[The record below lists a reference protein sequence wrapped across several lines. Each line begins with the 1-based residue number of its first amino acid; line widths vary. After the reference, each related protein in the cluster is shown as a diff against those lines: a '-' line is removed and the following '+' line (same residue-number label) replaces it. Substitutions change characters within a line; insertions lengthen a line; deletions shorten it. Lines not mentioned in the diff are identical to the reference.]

1 MTVHKLSAGDGYT
14 YLTRQ
19 VASGDRQRKAGEDL
33 AGYYTA
39 TGNPPGRWMGSG
51 TAALGVSGEVAE
63 PQMVALFGQGIH
75 PDADRI
81 SELERAAGAD
91 DRAVQRAIR
100 LGQPFRQV
108 SADSTDSPRRPVA
121 GYDLV
126 FTPVKSVSLLW
137 ALGDDSTRRAVE
149 EAHHE
154 AVAATIGWLE
164 QHAAFTRTGKGGIAQ
179 VDTQGLV
186 CAAFDHRDS
195 RLGDPDLH
203 THVAIS
209 NKVCTRTADTPEGRP
224 RWLALDGRALY
235 QAGVAA
241 SERYNTRLEDAVAR
255 RLGVQFTERG
265 DTVRADKRSV
275 REVTGIPTELI
286 QRFSQRRRQVE
297 ARYAD
302 LAADYRTTHG
312 HEPSKATQIKLAQQA
327 TLETREGK
335 QKPKALGEQL
345 RQWRTQARRML
356 HGRDPRTLI
365 ADATGHHV
373 QATRID
379 AELIDR
385 TAAQVVA
392 TVEAQRATWS
402 RWNLL
407 AEIERATRSWR
418 LPTPADRERA
428 VEAVFTAAT
437 DPSRSIRIAAP
448 ELVAEPTALRRADG
462 QSVFTPH
469 GSERYTNHATLA
481 AEEALVAAARE
492 TTGTACT
499 AGLADQVVAVLA
511 RRTGELDPGQ
521 NALVEAFACDDRR
534 LVAGIGPAGSGKT
547 TAMRAACAVWDA
559 DGRRVIPLA
568 ASAKAA
574 DVLAAELGRRAEN
587 LHKFLHELDHPSAP
601 STGDDG
607 FFTLR
612 RGDVVL
618 VDEAGM
624 AGTHRLHRLVQ
635 HAQDAGAVVRL
646 VGDPQQLAA
655 PEAGGAL
662 RLLATDVGAVE
673 LTHLHR
679 FADPAEAAATLGLR
693 RGDPTALDFYEARDR
708 IRAGSQEAMVDDA
721 FAGWRA
727 DMLTGRLTAMGTP
740 TAELAAELSARA
752 RLDRVTLGAVA
763 ADGARLHDGNTA
775 GVGDWVLTR
784 HNNRHLLTHGGRDFV
799 KNGDRWTVTTHHPD
813 GALTVQHQRHQGM
826 VTLPADYVADHVEL
840 AYATTAHRLQG
851 DTVDT
856 AHPIITPGTS
866 REALYVLASRA
877 REHTTLYVATEPC
890 VDVAA
895 EHAPPPERSARD
907 VLVEVLHT
915 QASQISATETMRQ
928 TLADATQLSRLSAQ
942 YTHVADHAAQ
952 HPDAADWPAHLQQ
965 RADAIR
971 HQAHAQRQARQPR
984 PPLPPP
990 VPTSPSPSQG
1000 PGLSR

>member
-19 VASGDRQRKAGEDL
+19 VASGDRQRRAGEDL

-39 TGNPPGRWMGSG
+39 TGNPPGRWMGAGAS
-51 TAALGVSGEVAE
+51 ALGVTGQVGES
-63 PQMVALFGQGIH
+63 QMVALFGHGLH
-75 PDADRI
+75 PDTDRI
-81 SELERAAGAD
+81 AQLERAAGAD
-91 DRAVQRAIR
+91 ESAVRAATR

-108 SADSTDSPRRPVA
+108 SADSARKPVA

-137 ALGDDSTRRAVE
+137 ALGDDSTRQAVE
-149 EAHHE
+149 QAHHE

-164 QHAAFTRTGKGGIAQ
+164 QHAAFTRTGRGGIAQ
-179 VDTQGLV
+179 VDTDGLV

-209 NKVCTRTADTPEGRP
+209 NKVCTRATDDPHGRG

-255 RLGVQFTERG
+255 RLGVQFSERS

-275 REVTGIPTELI
+275 REVTGIPLHLI
-286 QRFSQRRRQVE
+286 QAFSQRRRQVE

-302 LAADYRTTHG
+302 LAADYRNAHG
-312 HEPSKATQIKLAQQA
+312 HQPGRAAQIKLAQQA

-345 RQWRTQARRML
+345 QQWRSRARRL
-356 HGRDPRTLI
+356 LGEQDPRQLVHGVI
-365 ADATGHHV
+365 GRQVA
-373 QATRID
+373 ATRVD
-379 AELIDR
+379 AELVDR
-385 TAAQVVA
+385 TARAVVG
-392 TVEAQRATWS
+392 TVEAERATGS
-402 RWNLL
+402 RWTLI
-407 AEIERATRSWR
+407 AEIERATRGWR
-418 LPTPADRERA
+418 FPTLADRERA
-428 VEAVFTAAT
+428 MEAVFTAAT
-437 DPSRSIRIAAP
+437 HPDRSIRIAVP
-448 ELVAEPTALRRADG
+448 ELVAEPDALRRADG

-469 GSERYTNHATLA
+469 ASERYTSRATLA
-481 AEEALVAAARE
+481 AEEGLVAAGRE
-492 TTGTACT
+492 PT
-499 AGLADQVVAVLA
+499 GLAATTALAEQVIAVLT
-511 RRTGELDPGQ
+511 RRTGQRLDPGQ
-521 NALVEAFACDDRR
+521 ARLVEAFACDDRR

-547 TAMRAACAVWDA
+547 TAMRATCAIWDA

-574 DVLAAELGRRAEN
+574 DVLSAELGRRAEN
-587 LHKFLHELDHPSAP
+587 LHKFLHELDQPTTPS
-601 STGDDG
+601 SGDVG
-607 FFTLR
+607 FFALR

-618 VDEAGM
+618 VDESGM

-635 HAQDAGAVVRL
+635 HAQTAGAVVRL
-646 VGDPQQLAA
+646 LGDPQQLAC

-673 LTHLHR
+673 LTRLHR
-679 FADPAEAAATLGLR
+679 FTDPAEAAATLGLR
-693 RGDPTALDFYEARDR
+693 RGEASALDFYETRDR
-708 IRAGSQEAMVDDA
+708 IRAGSEEAMVDDA

-727 DMLTGRLTAMGTP
+727 DMLTGRATAMGTP

-752 RLDRVTLGAVA
+752 RLDRVALGAVA

-775 GVGDWVLTR
+775 GVGDWILTR
-784 HNNRHLLTHGGRDFV
+784 DNNRHLLTHRGADFV
-799 KNGDRWTVTTHHPD
+799 KNGDRWTVTAHHDD
-813 GALTVQHQRHQGM
+813 GALTVQHQRHHGV
-826 VTLPADYVADHVEL
+826 VTLPADYVAAHVEL

-890 VDVAA
+890 VDVAT
-895 EHAPPPERSARD
+895 EHAPPPERNARD

-915 QASQISATETMRQ
+915 QASQLSATETIRQ
-928 TLADATQLSRLSAQ
+928 TLTDGTRLSTLTAQ
-942 YTHVADHAAQ
+942 YTHVADHATQ

-971 HQAHAQRQARQPR
+971 HQALAQRQARQSRSPI
-984 PPLPPP
+984 PPP
-990 VPTSPSPSQG
+990 VPTSPSPSQER
-1000 PGLSR
+1000 GLSR

>member
-19 VASGDRQRKAGEDL
+19 VASGDRRRRAGEDL
-33 AGYYTA
+33 AGYYTQ

-51 TAALGVSGEVAE
+51 VAALGVSGAVAE
-63 PQMVALFGQGIH
+63 PQMVALFGKGIH

-81 SELERAAGAD
+81 TDLECAAGAD
-91 DRAVQRAIR
+91 DQQVRRAVR

-108 SADSTDSPRRPVA
+108 ESDSARKPVA

-137 ALGDDSTRRAVE
+137 ALGDERTRRAVE

-154 AVAATIGWLE
+154 AVAATIAWLE
-164 QHAAFTRTGKGGIAQ
+164 AHAAFTRTGKSGIAQ
-179 VDTQGLV
+179 VDTEGLV

-203 THVAIS
+203 THVAVS
-209 NKVCTRTADTPEGRP
+209 NKVCTRAVDGRP

-255 RLGVQFTERG
+255 RLGVVFTERG
-265 DTVRADKRSV
+265 DTVRTDKRSV

-302 LAADYRTTHG
+302 LAAEYRTTHG

-335 QKPKALGEQL
+335 QKPKALGDQL
-345 RQWRTQARRML
+345 QQWHAQARRL
-356 HGRDPRTLI
+356 LGGQDPAKLI
-365 ADATGHHV
+365 AGVIGQHG
-373 QATRID
+373 QAARID
-379 AELIDR
+379 ADLVDR
-385 TAAQVVA
+385 TAAEVVA
-392 TVEAQRATWS
+392 TVEAERATWT
-402 RWNLL
+402 RWNLI

-418 LPTPADRERA
+418 LPTRSDRERA
-428 VEAVFTAAT
+428 VEAVLVAAT

-448 ELVAEPTALRRADG
+448 ELVAEPQALRRADG
-462 QSVFTPH
+462 HSVFTPH
-469 GSERYTNHATLA
+469 GSERYTSQATLA

-492 TTGTACT
+492 PTGVASTTE
-499 AGLADQVVAVLA
+499 LADQVVGVLA
-511 RRTGELDPGQ
+511 KRTGRRLDPGQ
-521 NALVEAFACDDRR
+521 DRLVEAFTTDERR
-534 LVAGIGPAGSGKT
+534 LLAGIGPAGSGKT
-547 TAMRAACAVWDA
+547 TAMRAACAIWDA

-574 DVLAAELGRRAEN
+574 DVLSAELGRRAEN
-587 LHKFLHELDHPSAP
+587 LHKFLHELDQPRTR
-601 STGDDG
+601 STGDDD
-607 FFTLR
+607 FFFALR
-612 RGDVVL
+612 PGDVVV

-635 HAQDAGAVVRL
+635 HAQHAGAVVRL
-646 VGDPQQLAA
+646 LGDPQQLAS

-673 LTHLHR
+673 LTSLHR
-679 FADPAEAAATLGLR
+679 FTDPAEAAATLGLR
-693 RGDPTALDFYEARDR
+693 RGDASALDFYQRHDR

-721 FAGWRA
+721 FSGWRA
-727 DMLTGRLTAMGTP
+727 DMLAGRLTAMGTP

-752 RLDRVTLGAVA
+752 RLDRIALGTVA
-763 ADGARLHDGNTA
+763 ADGTRLHDGNTA
-775 GVGDWVLTR
+775 GVGDWILTR
-784 HNNRHLLTHGGRDFV
+784 DNNRRLLTHRGADFV
-799 KNGDRWTVTTHHPD
+799 KNGDRWTVTSRHGD
-813 GALTVQHQRHQGM
+813 GALTVQHQRHKGT

-856 AHPIITPGTS
+856 AHPVITPGTS

-877 REHTTLYVATEPC
+877 REHTTLYVATEAC
-890 VDVAA
+890 VDVAT
-895 EHAPPPERSARD
+895 EHAPPPDRGARD
-907 VLVEVLHT
+907 VLVEVLNT
-915 QASQISATETMRQ
+915 QASQLSATETVRQ
-928 TLADATQLSRLSAQ
+928 TLTDATRLTTLSAQ
-942 YTHVADHAAQ
+942 YTHAADQATQ
-952 HPDAADWPAHLQQ
+952 RPDATDWPAHLQQ
-965 RADAIR
+965 RAAALRD
-971 HQAHAQRQARQPR
+971 QARAQRQTR
-984 PPLPPP
+984 PPLSPPHP
-990 VPTSPSPSQG
+990 PDRAPSPER
-1000 PGLSR
+1000 GLSR